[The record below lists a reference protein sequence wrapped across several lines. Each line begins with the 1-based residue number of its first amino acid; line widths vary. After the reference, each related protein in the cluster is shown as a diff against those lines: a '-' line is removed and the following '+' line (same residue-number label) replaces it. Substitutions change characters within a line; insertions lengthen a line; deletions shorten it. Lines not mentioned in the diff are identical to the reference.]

1 MKNNEL
7 EFSWRP
13 EKLNEE
19 CGVFGICDV
28 DGLDCA
34 NITYY
39 ALYALQHRGQQ
50 SCGIAVNNDG
60 NIICTKDMG
69 LVNEVFN
76 EKVLSHLDGQ
86 MAVGHVNYSK
96 YSKASAGYRESIQ
109 PVVRKY
115 KKGTLT
121 IAHNGSLVNAAEL
134 RDMFE
139 SDGAVFHGTS
149 DAEVVAHVI
158 AKERISS
165 ASVEEA
171 VTKMMK
177 SIKGAYSMIVMSPQ
191 KLIGCRDPYG
201 IRPLSLGK
209 LKNSY
214 MLASET
220 CAFDAI
226 GAEFIRELE
235 PGEIVVINKDKITS
249 IKDNITDNHGLC
261 VFEYMYFARPDSI
274 IEGTSVY
281 DARKKAGMVLAQ
293 EHPVEADLVFGV
305 PDSGLCAA
313 IGYSEESGIPYGYG
327 LIKNRYIGRTFIQ
340 PTQSERQN
348 LVKIKLNVLAD
359 AVKGKRVVMV
369 DDSIVRGTTIRDIV
383 RLLKDAGALEVHV
396 RISSPPFKWPCY
408 FGTDVPSKENLIAC
422 QMELDEIAK
431 AIEADSLG
439 YLSIEGIKK
448 MLPDRKCGW
457 CQGCFTGEYPIEVPN
472 KNDDDNGRRV
482 YTYER

>member
-1 MKNNEL
+1 MKSNEL
-7 EFSWRP
+7 EFAWRP
-13 EKLNEE
+13 EKLHEE
-19 CGVFGICDV
+19 CGVFGIYDM
-28 DGLDCA
+28 DDHDSSR
-34 NITYY
+34 ITYY

-60 NIICTKDMG
+60 NIICKKEMG

-76 EKVLSHLDGQ
+76 DEVLSNLKGNI
-86 MAVGHVNYSK
+86 AVGHVNYTKGSE
-96 YSKASAGYRESIQ
+96 SYRESAQ
-109 PVVRKY
+109 PIARNY
-115 KKGTLT
+115 RKGTLT
-121 IAHNGSLVNAAEL
+121 VANNGSLINAYEL
-134 RDMFE
+134 RKELEE
-139 SDGAVFHGTS
+139 SGALFSSTS
-149 DAEVVAHVI
+149 DAEVIASVI
-158 AKERISS
+158 ARERISCHS
-165 ASVEEA
+165 IEESV
-171 VTKMMK
+171 KRMMK
-177 SIKGAYSMIVMSPQ
+177 IVKGAYSMIVMSPR

-201 IRPLSLGK
+201 MRPLSIGK
-209 LKNSY
+209 LDNSY
-214 MLASET
+214 ILASES

-226 GAEFIRELE
+226 GAEFIRELD
-235 PGEIVVINKDKITS
+235 PGEIVVIRGDEVEYIR
-249 IKDNITDNHGLC
+249 DNVSAKNGVC
-261 VFEYMYFARPDSI
+261 VFEYIYFARPDSV
-274 IEGTSVY
+274 IEGISVY
-281 DARKKAGMVLAQ
+281 EARKNAGKILAQ

-383 RLLKDAGALEVHV
+383 RMLKEAGALEVHV
-396 RISSPPFKWPCY
+396 RISSPPFKYPCY
-408 FGTDVPSKENLIAC
+408 FGTDVPSSKNLIAC

-439 YLSIEGIKK
+439 YLSIEGVSKI
-448 MLPDRKCGW
+448 LPGRCSGYCD
-457 CQGCFTGEYPIEVPN
+457 GCFTGKYPMDIPE
-472 KNDDDNGRRV
+472 KDKKEADERRI

>member
-1 MKNNEL
+1 MEHKEL

-13 EKLNEE
+13 EKLHEE
-19 CGVFGICDV
+19 CGVFGISDA

-34 NITYY
+34 NITYH

-50 SCGIAVNNDG
+50 SCGIAVNDDG
-60 NIICTKDMG
+60 NIVCTKDMG

-76 EKVLSHLDGQ
+76 EKILSHLKGQ

-109 PVVRKY
+109 PMVRKY

-121 IAHNGSLVNAAEL
+121 IANNGSLINAAEL
-134 RDMFE
+134 RDKFE

-149 DAEVVAHVI
+149 DAEVIAHVI

-171 VTKMMK
+171 VKKMMNI
-177 SIKGAYSMIVMSPQ
+177 IKGAYSMIVMSPQ
-191 KLIGCRDPYG
+191 KMIGCRDPYG
-201 IRPLSLGK
+201 IRPLALGK
-209 LKNSY
+209 LGNSY
-214 MLASET
+214 LLASET

-226 GAEFIRELE
+226 GAEFIRELD
-235 PGEIVVINKDKITS
+235 PGEMVVIRNNEVTAIR
-249 IKDNITDNHGLC
+249 DNVTENRGIC
-261 VFEYMYFARPDSI
+261 VFEYMYFARPDSV

-281 DARKKAGMVLAQ
+281 EARKNAGKVLAQ
-293 EHPVEADLVFGV
+293 EHPVEADLVIGV

-313 IGYSEESGIPYGYG
+313 IGYSEESAIPYGYG

-383 RLLKDAGALEVHV
+383 RLLKEAGALEVHV

-448 MLPDRKCGW
+448 LLPGRTGGY
-457 CQGCFTGEYPIEVPN
+457 CQGCFTGEYPIPVPTE
-472 KNDDDNGRRV
+472 NDKDERRI
-482 YTYER
+482 YTHER

>member
-1 MKNNEL
+1 MKSNEL

-13 EKLNEE
+13 ETLHEE
-19 CGVFGICDV
+19 CGVFGIYDI
-28 DGLDCA
+28 DGHDSA
-34 NITYY
+34 KITYY

-60 NIICTKDMG
+60 NIICKKEMG
-69 LVNEVFN
+69 LVPDVFN
-76 EKVLSHLDGQ
+76 DEVLRHLKGNI
-86 MAVGHVNYSK
+86 AVGHVNYTKGSE
-96 YSKASAGYRESIQ
+96 SYRESAQ
-109 PVVRKY
+109 PIARNY
-115 KKGTLT
+115 RKGTLT
-121 IAHNGSLVNAAEL
+121 IANNGSLINAFEL
-134 RDMFE
+134 RKELEE
-139 SDGAVFHGTS
+139 SGAVFSSTS
-149 DAEVVAHVI
+149 DAEVIASVI
-158 AKERISS
+158 ARERIACHSIEE
-165 ASVEEA
+165 SVNR
-171 VTKMMK
+171 MMK
-177 SIKGAYSMIVMSPQ
+177 IVKGSYSLIVMSPK

-201 IRPLSLGK
+201 MRPLSIGK
-209 LKNSY
+209 LDNSY
-214 MLASET
+214 ILASES

-235 PGEIVVINKDKITS
+235 PGEIVVIRGDKVES
-249 IKDNITDNHGLC
+249 IKDNISGKRGVC
-261 VFEYMYFARPDSI
+261 VFEYIYFARPDSV
-274 IEGTSVY
+274 IEGISVY
-281 DARKKAGMVLAQ
+281 EARKNAGKILAQ

-383 RLLKDAGALEVHV
+383 RMLKEAGALEVHV
-396 RISSPPFKWPCY
+396 RISSPPFKYPCY
-408 FGTDVPSKENLIAC
+408 FGTDVPSSKNLIAC

-439 YLSIEGIKK
+439 YLSIDGVSKI
-448 MLPDRKCGW
+448 LPGRCSGYCD
-457 CQGCFTGEYPIEVPN
+457 GCFTGKYPMDIPE
-472 KNDDDNGRRV
+472 KDKKEADERRI

>member
-1 MKNNEL
+1 MDNNEL

-13 EKLNEE
+13 EKLHEE

-28 DGLDCA
+28 DNHDCSK
-34 NITYY
+34 ITYY

-60 NIICTKDMG
+60 NVIYKKDMG
-69 LVNEVFN
+69 LVPDVFN
-76 EKVLSHLDGQ
+76 DITLQQLKGT

-96 YSKASAGYRESIQ
+96 GNGGFRESAQ
-109 PVVRKY
+109 PMVREY

-121 IAHNGSLVNAAEL
+121 IANNGSLINAAEL
-134 RDMFE
+134 RNQFE
-139 SDGAVFHGTS
+139 ANGAVFHGTS
-149 DAEVVAHVI
+149 DAEIIANVI

-165 ASVEEA
+165 HSAEEA
-171 VTKMMK
+171 VNKMMK
-177 SIKGAYSMIVMSPQ
+177 IIKGSYSMIVMTPR
-191 KLIGCRDPYG
+191 KMIGCRDPYG
-201 IRPLSLGK
+201 MRPLSLGK
-209 LKNSY
+209 LDNSY
-214 MLASET
+214 ILSSET

-235 PGEIVVINKDKITS
+235 PGEIVIISGDKVTS
-249 IKDNITDNHGLC
+249 IRDNVTDNRNIC
-261 VFEYMYFARPDSI
+261 IFEYIYFARPDSV

-281 DARKKAGMVLAQ
+281 EARKNAGKVLAQ

-340 PTQSERQN
+340 PEQSERQN
-348 LVKIKLNVLAD
+348 MVKIKLNVLAD

-369 DDSIVRGTTIRDIV
+369 DDSIVRGTTIRNIV
-383 RLLKDAGALEVHV
+383 RMLKEAGALEVHV
-396 RISSPPFKWPCY
+396 RISSPPFMHPCY
-408 FGTDVPSKENLIAC
+408 FGTDVPSKGHLIAC
-422 QMELDEIAK
+422 RMDLDEIAK

-448 MLPDRKCGW
+448 LLPGRTSGY
-457 CQGCFTGEYPIEVPN
+457 CQGCFTGEYPMDIPQ
-472 KNDDDNGRRV
+472 DDDEAKNERRIF
-482 YTYER
+482 TYER